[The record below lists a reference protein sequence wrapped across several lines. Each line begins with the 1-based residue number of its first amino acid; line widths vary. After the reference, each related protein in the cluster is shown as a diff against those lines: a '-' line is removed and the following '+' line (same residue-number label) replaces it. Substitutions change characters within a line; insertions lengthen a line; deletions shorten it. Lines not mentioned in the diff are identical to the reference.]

1 MEPLHGNSSDKT
13 TFNETKMK
21 VRAFQKQVDLDKNFK
36 WVADSALYTTEKLSA
51 DNAYPWARVGDT
63 L

>member
-1 MEPLHGNSSDKT
+1 
-13 TFNETKMK
+13 MK
-21 VRAFQKQVDLDKNFK
+21 VRAYQKQVELDKYFK